1 MCYFPLSPPQ
11 GFRGGVGS
19 GLVFFFLKAESYS
32 SITRL
37 KRQYEK
43 MKTNKK
49 GEEIRESKHA
59 ACFIFHFY
67 GCLVVWMWACLFY
80 CITSVA

>member
-1 MCYFPLSPPQ
+1 MVVLAQ
-11 GFRGGVGS
+11 V
-19 GLVFFFLKAESYS
+19 LLFFLKAESYS

-59 ACFIFHFY
+59 ASFIFHFY